1 MQYKPEYTYNGDK
14 YAKTGQYAGKFCSAI
29 RRENGKC
36 IRGKNGN
43 MLVRFED
50 GTAVVVLAKM
60 LRKID
65 KPKKQ
70 KDMTAIFAPSK
81 KQTAIADASAQI
93 VDVLSCKYS
102 DLVAGMVGK
111 SKNTR
116 TTYTRNVAGFIGYI
130 QDNGINASSFGA
142 YREHLASVLGV
153 AVSTKNAKLAAAAA
167 LLREAHKR
175 GVLPVDITANVPSF
189 KASRGHVK
197 DGLTRAEVVK
207 VLEVIRE
214 KKNPATRAK
223 LTAMFY
229 LMAAEGLRQME
240 VQGLEVG
247 DIDLNAGAIKF
258 RGKGRDAKE
267 RFYITTQTADAIREH
282 LSVSGESGYLFA
294 SEDKPG
300 EPISLRAIRKYF
312 TCAKYGIF
320 TRAGIDGKSVHG
332 FRHYNI
338 TATLEATGGDLA
350 KTRRRSRHSGYNM
363 LVIYDDERLT
373 KTEVVALADTFK
385 F

>member
-1 MQYKPEYTYNGDK
+1 MQHAHEYTYIGDK
-14 YAKTGQYAGKFCSAI
+14 YAKTGQYAGKLCSAI
-29 RRENGKC
+29 RRADGKC

-43 MLVRFED
+43 MLVRFDD

-60 LRKID
+60 LRKVD
-65 KPKKQ
+65 KNQ
-70 KDMTAIFAPSK
+70 KHMTAIFAPSK
-81 KQTAIADASAQI
+81 KHAAISDASAQI
-93 VDVLSCKYS
+93 VDVLSAGYS
-102 DLVAGMVGK
+102 NLINGMIGK

-116 TTYTRNVAGFIGYI
+116 TTYTRNVAGFISFI
-130 QDNGINASSFGA
+130 QDNGIHAGSFGA
-142 YREHLASVLGV
+142 YREHLAGVLDI
-153 AVSTKNAKLAAAAA
+153 AIQTKNAKLAAAAA

-189 KASRGHVK
+189 KAARGHVK
-197 DGLTRAEVVK
+197 DGLTRAEVVR
-207 VLEVIRE
+207 VLDVIRA
-214 KKNPATRAK
+214 KKNAHTRAK

-240 VQGLEVG
+240 VQSLTFA
-247 DIDLNAGAIKF
+247 DIDLKEGAIKF

-267 RFYITTQTADAIREH
+267 RFYITSQTAEALREH
-282 LSVSGESGYLFA
+282 LSMSGIQSGYLFA
-294 SEDKPG
+294 SDDKTG

-312 TCAKYGIF
+312 TCSKYGIF
-320 TRAGIDGKSVHG
+320 TVAGVDGKSVHG

-373 KTEVVALADTFK
+373 RAEVETLADTFK

>member
-1 MQYKPEYTYNGDK
+1 MYLQTMQ
-14 YAKTGQYAGKFCSAI
+14 I
-29 RRENGKC
+29 HH
-36 IRGKNGN
+36 
-43 MLVRFED
+43 
-50 GTAVVVLAKM
+50 
-60 LRKID
+60 
-65 KPKKQ
+65 
-70 KDMTAIFAPSK
+70 MTAIFAPSK
-81 KQTAIADASAQI
+81 KQTAILNASAQI
-93 VDVLSCKYS
+93 VTVLSAEYS
-102 DLVAGMVGK
+102 AIISGMVGK
-111 SKNTR
+111 TKNTR
-116 TTYTRNVAGFIGYI
+116 TTYTRNVADFIGYI
-130 QDNGINASSFGA
+130 QDNGINAGSFGS
-142 YREHLASVLGV
+142 YREHLASMLNV
-153 AVSTKNAKLAAAAA
+153 AVQTKNAKLAAAAA
-167 LLREAHKR
+167 LLREAHKH

-207 VLEVIRE
+207 VLEVIKE

-240 VQGLEVG
+240 VQSLEVC
-247 DIDLNAGAIKF
+247 DIDLDAGAIKF

-267 RFYITTQTADAIREH
+267 RFYITAQTADAIREH
-282 LSVSGESGYLFA
+282 LSVSGIQSGYLFA

-373 KTEVVALADTFK
+373 RAEVETLADTFK